1 MKSNDAK
8 YMRFYHLDELVR
20 DGNEIGG
27 MGRDHRNLTT
37 SYSSD
42 PAVDPAYKQDQVCG
56 DRQALADWGYD
67 PQSFA
72 YPGGAENTQVQAI
85 VRDCGFTSGQVAGGL
100 SATGPTYA
108 RRPAREPAPSA
119 ARPTWR
125 PHRSPSGPAE
135 RGDRGVEQRRRL
147 AADRVQP
154 GL

>member
-1 MKSNDAK
+1 
-8 YMRFYHLDELVR
+8 
-20 DGNEIGG
+20 

-85 VRDCGFTSGQVAGGL
+85 VRDCGFTSGRVAGGL

-108 RRPAREPAPSA
+108 EAVPPANPLRLRP
-119 ARPTWR
+119 
-125 PHRSPSGPAE
+125 
-135 RGDRGVEQRRRL
+135 VNL
-147 AADRVQP
+147 AAAPITLRP
-154 GL
+154 CRTR